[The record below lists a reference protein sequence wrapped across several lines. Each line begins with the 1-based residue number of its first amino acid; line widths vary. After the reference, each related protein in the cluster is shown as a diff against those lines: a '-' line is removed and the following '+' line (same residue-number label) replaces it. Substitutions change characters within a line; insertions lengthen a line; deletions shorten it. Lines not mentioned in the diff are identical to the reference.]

1 MNVLPKS
8 QEKYNYHIRFALT
21 KSDGSNLTYNSFNE
35 TELNDIRSC
44 ITFNI
49 NFEPDI
55 LSIDEVK
62 INKILIHY
70 DGVTKIPE
78 FDFGYE
84 FLENSL
90 TGYPAPIVTFEL
102 NKEVDSDEFK
112 KSIWTSSIS
121 IFPTKME
128 NKGKEPFFAEDHNGY
143 TSIIDEDDLEESISA
158 LGDAAIV
165 PPKEFNF
172 PEGMPEYGDYSI
184 AIIDLFEGNNLSGKV
199 IQPQD
204 LDTIEDDESET
215 DREEILEAV
224 KEDGYA
230 LEYADEKFKSDRE
243 VVLAAVKSNKIALRY
258 VDEKLIKKLKEQGQ
272 LCEAV

>member
-184 AIIDLFEGNNLSGKV
+184 AIIDLFEGNNLSEKV
-199 IQPQD
+199 IQPQEIITND
-204 LDTIEDDESET
+204 GPTRKET
-215 DREEILEAV
+215 LQSV
-224 KEDGYA
+224 QEDGYELEFVDEQFKSDREIVLAAIKSQGCA
-230 LEYADEKFKSDRE
+230 LEYADETQK
-243 VVLAAVKSNKIALRY
+243 LT
-258 VDEKLIKKLKEQGQ
+258 EKLS
-272 LCEAV
+272 